1 MARHSRFL
9 VLIAL
14 ASLLTSGGC
23 GGDDDG
29 PSNPGG
35 GGGGGGNSFTAVIDG
50 VNWTSDEA
58 AISVTGISTPTREGM
73 LILTGFEASSGRGL
87 SMAFSF
93 FIGPASQPLGVNTG
107 TTPGGLGTVME
118 NVESWTTPMSGQ
130 AGFITL
136 SARTAT
142 RVAGTFNYTAEAQ
155 GGAVPAT
162 RVVTGGAFDYTR
174 DTGLPP
180 LPTGVGST
188 TIATIGG
195 VPWYAATIVGLN
207 GGGGVFSLAAGNTAY
222 SITLVPK
229 QPVSAGNTYGIPS
242 QMDITVIRTGT
253 ADSWWGGLGVDIGS
267 VTIST
272 LTANRLVAS
281 FNGTLVPLNA
291 VGNLAVGGGAINAY
305 LQ

>member
-73 LILTGFEASSGRGL
+73 LILTGFEASRRSRPLDGVLLLHRPGFATAGRQHGHD
-87 SMAFSF
+87 AR
-93 FIGPASQPLGVNTG
+93 
-107 TTPGGLGTVME
+107 GLGTVME

-174 DTGLPP
+174 DTGRRRCRQASAARPSP
-180 LPTGVGST
+180 RSAARPGS
-188 TIATIGG
+188 
-195 VPWYAATIVGLN
+195 AATIVGLN

-222 SITLVPK
+222 SITLVP
-229 QPVSAGNTYGIPS
+229 PS
-242 QMDITVIRTGT
+242 
-253 ADSWWGGLGVDIGS
+253 
-267 VTIST
+267 
-272 LTANRLVAS
+272 NR
-281 FNGTLVPLNA
+281 
-291 VGNLAVGGGAINAY
+291 
-305 LQ
+305 